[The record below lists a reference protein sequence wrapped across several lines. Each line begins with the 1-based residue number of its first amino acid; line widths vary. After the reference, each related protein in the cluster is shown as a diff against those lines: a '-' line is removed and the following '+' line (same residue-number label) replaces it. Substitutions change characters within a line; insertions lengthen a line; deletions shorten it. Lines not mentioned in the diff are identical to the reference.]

1 MHLNQ
6 GRVAKK
12 VFTLSTLTASCLMAF
27 NSYAAVDCS
36 TLESWDSAAVYTGGD
51 QVSHDGSAYWANYW
65 NQNNN
70 PSQFEGDYAQWKK
83 LDVCSGDGGGG
94 TPNEAPTAS
103 LTAPSASDVIT
114 EGDNVVLSATALD
127 ADGSVA
133 SVEFFVDGSSVAVA
147 TAAPFEATWAATSG
161 NHQVSVVA
169 TDNEGAA
176 SLASAVSVSV
186 DSAQPGNEAPTVSVA
201 LSAASVDVGSVVTLT
216 ATATDS
222 DGTVDKV
229 DFYVAGALIGTAAT
243 SPYNARLYNHS
254 SGLFSGLRK
263 SDRQRRR

>member
-6 GRVAKK
+6 GRVAKT

-36 TLESWDSAAVYTGGD
+36 TLETWDSATVYTGGD
-51 QVSHDGSAYWANYW
+51 QVSHDGSAYSANYW

-103 LTAPSASDVIT
+103 LTAPTASDVIV

-133 SVEFFVDGSSVAVA
+133 SVEFSVDGASVAVV
-147 TAAPFEATWAATSG
+147 TSAPFEAAWSATSG

-176 SLASAVSVSV
+176 SVASAVSVSV

-201 LSAASVDVGSVVTLT
+201 LSAASVDVGGVVTLT
-216 ATATDS
+216 ATAADS

-243 SPYNARLYNHS
+243 NPYTLDYTTTQA
-254 SGLFSGLRK
+254 
-263 SDRQRRR
+263 